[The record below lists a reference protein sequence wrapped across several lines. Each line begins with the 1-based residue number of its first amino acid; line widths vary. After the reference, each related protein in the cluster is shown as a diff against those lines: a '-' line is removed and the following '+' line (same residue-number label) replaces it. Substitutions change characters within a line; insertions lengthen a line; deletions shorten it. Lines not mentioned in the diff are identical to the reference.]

1 MLTKR
6 IIPCLDIKNGRTVK
20 GVTFGNLQD
29 AGDPVALAAAYSDK
43 GADELTLLDITAT
56 LEGRTTFLKVV
67 EEVAAAVAIPF
78 TVGGGI
84 SNEKQ
89 VETLLSKGADK
100 VSVNTSAVLDPTLI
114 TRLANAFGNQCVVVA
129 VDARLYPEGWQ
140 VVSHAGTKKTSMAA
154 VDWAKQAF
162 ERGAGEILL
171 TSFTAD
177 GTRNG
182 FSIDITRA
190 VCEAVSIPVI
200 ASGGAG
206 NPQHFLDVFS
216 LSDADA
222 ALAAGIFHYGL
233 VSISEV
239 KAFLKANKIPIRAD
253 YLTV

>member
-29 AGDPVALAAAYSDK
+29 AGDPVELAAAYSES
-43 GADELTLLDITAT
+43 GADELCLLDITAT
-56 LEGRTTFLKVV
+56 LEGRATFLKVV

-89 VETLLSKGADK
+89 VETLLSRGADK
-100 VSVNTSAVLDPTLI
+100 VSVNTAAIADPGLI
-114 TRLANAFGNQCVVVA
+114 GRLAAAFGNQCVVVA
-129 VDARLYPEGWQ
+129 IDARLGSEGWM
-140 VVSHAGTKKTSMAA
+140 VVSHAGTRKTGLPA
-154 VDWAKQAF
+154 VDWAMQACD
-162 ERGAGEILL
+162 RGAGEVLL

-182 FSIDITRA
+182 FSLDITQE
-190 VCEAVSIPVI
+190 VGEAVPIPVI

-206 NPQHFLDVFS
+206 NPGHFLDVFTRAG
-216 LSDADA
+216 ADA

-233 VSISEV
+233 VSIEEV
-239 KAFLKANKIPIRAD
+239 KAFLHAHQIPVR
-253 YLTV
+253 L

>member
-20 GVTFGNLQD
+20 GVSFVNLQD
-29 AGDPVALAAAYSDK
+29 AGDPVELAETYSRN

-67 EEVAAAVAIPF
+67 EDVAAAVSIPF

-89 VETLLSKGADK
+89 VETLLSRGADK
-100 VSVNTSAVLDPTLI
+100 VSVNTSAILDPGLV
-114 TRLANAFGNQCVVVA
+114 TRLSDAFGNQCVVVA
-129 VDARLYPEGWQ
+129 IDARLHQGEWQ
-140 VVSHAGTKKTSMAA
+140 VVSHAGTKFTGIQA
-154 VDWAKQAF
+154 VEWAKIVF
-162 ERGAGEILL
+162 ELGAGEILL

-177 GTRNG
+177 GTRQG
-182 FSIDITRA
+182 FSLDITKDI
-190 VCEAVSIPVI
+190 VDAVSIPVI

-206 NPQHFLDVFS
+206 NPQHFLDVFT
-216 LSDADA
+216 LAQADA

-239 KAFLKANKIPIRAD
+239 KTFLKNHGVPVRM
-253 YLTV
+253 L

>member
-20 GVTFGNLQD
+20 GVSFVNLQD
-29 AGDPVALAAAYSDK
+29 AGDPVELADAYSRN

-67 EEVAAAVAIPF
+67 EDVAATVSIPF

-84 SNEKQ
+84 SNEQQ
-89 VETLLSKGADK
+89 VETLLSRGADK
-100 VSVNTSAVLDPTLI
+100 VSVNTSAILDPGLV
-114 TRLANAFGNQCVVVA
+114 TRLSDAFGNQCVVVA
-129 VDARLYPEGWQ
+129 IDARLHNDNWE
-140 VVSHAGTKKTSMAA
+140 VVSHAGTKFTGISA
-154 VDWAKQAF
+154 VDWAIIVN
-162 ERGAGEILL
+162 ELGAGEILL

-177 GTRNG
+177 GTRQG
-182 FSIDITRA
+182 FSIDITKA
-190 VCEAVSIPVI
+190 VCEAVTIPVI

-206 NPQHFLDVFS
+206 NPQHFFDVFTQAN
-216 LSDADA
+216 ADA

-239 KAFLKANKIPIRAD
+239 KNFLKEHGIPVRM
-253 YLTV
+253 